1 MVFQELNYL
10 VKYILLL
17 LKYFQFFFFLLVGVK
32 EVANLQNI
40 DDYMM
45 NLHSVINSNQ
55 DAALLQTVRDVVG
68 RLEFN
73 G

>member
-1 MVFQELNYL
+1 MMFRECNFLRCFSYA
-10 VKYILLL
+10 LL
-17 LKYFQFFFFLLVGVK
+17 FCTGVK
-32 EVANLQNI
+32 EVATLQNI

-45 NLHSVINSNQ
+45 NLHSIINSNQ